1 MKHILTAVVNN
12 KPGVLARI
20 VGVISGRGYNI
31 ETLNVAPTHNPAVSK
46 MTLVV
51 PGDDHVLEQV
61 LRQLDKQVDV
71 VRITDVTR
79 QHHINREMI
88 LVEVSTRDGRRS
100 DLIELTALF
109 NAQVVG
115 VREHSITIL
124 MVGEEH
130 TVEDF
135 LRLLKSYMLLDLS
148 RSGTIVVERGE

>member
-1 MKHILTAVVNN
+1 MKHILTAVVQN

-31 ETLNVAPTHNPAVSK
+31 ETLNVAPTHDPAVSK

-61 LRQLDKQVDV
+61 LRQLDKQIDII
-71 VRITDVTR
+71 RIIDVTR
-79 QHHINREMI
+79 QRHINREMI

-100 DLIELTALF
+100 DLIEVIALF
-109 NAQVVG
+109 SAQVVG
-115 VREHSITIL
+115 VREHSITIQ
-124 MVGEEH
+124 MVGDEH
-130 TVEDF
+130 TIEDF
-135 LRLLKSYMLLDLS
+135 LRLLKPHTILDLS